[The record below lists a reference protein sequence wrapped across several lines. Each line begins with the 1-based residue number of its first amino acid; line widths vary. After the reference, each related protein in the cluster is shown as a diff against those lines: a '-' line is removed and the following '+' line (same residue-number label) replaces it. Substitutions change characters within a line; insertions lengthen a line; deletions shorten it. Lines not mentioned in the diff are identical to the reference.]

1 MRNKLNEKI
10 NGLKPVATE
19 FSSESIA
26 RELIKPNSHV
36 FVSTLNSDGIVLSN
50 ISKDDTVQVQIGMM
64 KMKVDIKNLHET
76 SSASASSSSAASRSV
91 KTKSGKS
98 SGAQTSNGSGYSQK
112 SSFKAQSVSPEIN
125 LLGMTVDEAIPI
137 VDKYLD
143 DCYIAK
149 LSPVRIVHGKGT
161 GALRNG
167 IQKYLKTNKIVDN
180 FRPGTF
186 R

>member
-1 MRNKLNEKI
+1 MYVSNLKT
-10 NGLKPVATE
+10 NGTV
-19 FSSESIA
+19 
-26 RELIKPNSHV
+26 V
-36 FVSTLNSDGIVLSN
+36 SN

-76 SSASASSSSAASRSV
+76 SSASTSD
-91 KTKSGKS
+91 KNKSGKN
-98 SGAQTSNGSGYSQK
+98 SGAQISNGSDYSQK

-180 FRPGTF
+180 FRSGTF

>member
-1 MRNKLNEKI
+1 MYVSNLKT
-10 NGLKPVATE
+10 NGT
-19 FSSESIA
+19 I
-26 RELIKPNSHV
+26 
-36 FVSTLNSDGIVLSN
+36 VSNV
-50 ISKDDTVQVQIGMM
+50 SKDDTVQVQIGMM

-76 SSASASSSSAASRSV
+76 TSASTSG
-91 KTKSGKS
+91 KNKSGKN
-98 SGAQTSNGSGYSQK
+98 SGAQISNGNNYSQK

-180 FRPGTF
+180 VRPGTF

>member
-1 MRNKLNEKI
+1 MIRDISSTNSASQANKLRNKLNDKI
-10 NGLKPVATE
+10 ASVSAT
-19 FSSESIA
+19 SENAVIDSISPA
-26 RELIKPNSHV
+26 ILRENIKPGLNV
-36 FVSTLNSDGIVLSN
+36 YVSNLKTNGTVVSN

-76 SSASASSSSAASRSV
+76 TSAS
-91 KTKSGKS
+91 TSGK
-98 SGAQTSNGSGYSQK
+98 NSGYSQK